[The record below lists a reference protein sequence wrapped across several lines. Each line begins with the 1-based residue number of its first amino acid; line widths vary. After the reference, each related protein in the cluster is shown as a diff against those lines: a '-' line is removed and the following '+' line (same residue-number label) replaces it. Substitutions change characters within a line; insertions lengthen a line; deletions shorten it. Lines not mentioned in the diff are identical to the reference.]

1 MKKSTKKP
9 KIIVILGPTATGK
22 SDLAV
27 KIARTCNGEVISADS
42 RQVYRGMDLGSG
54 KITRAEMRGVPHH
67 LIDVASPRSV
77 YNVAKFQRDAYKA
90 IDSIIARGKTPIV
103 CGGTGFYIQ
112 SIVDGVIVPE
122 VPPNHA
128 LRKKLARMTTDKL
141 CEKLKQLDPERLADI
156 DTQNP
161 VRLIRAIEIA
171 TALGAV
177 PQIVKQPRYNCL
189 QIGLTIPFEELEK
202 KIAKRLTKRM
212 KLGMLDEA
220 QKLRKAGMSWKRME
234 SFGLEYRFMAQFLQK
249 KISEADMLDQIRVKS
264 LQFAKRQMRWFSRD
278 KQIQWFAPTN
288 LKEICDAW
296 HHFLTTS

>member
-1 MKKSTKKP
+1 MKKIKSKP

-54 KITRAEMRGVPHH
+54 KITKREMRGVPHH
-67 LIDVASPRSV
+67 LIDVVSPRSV

-128 LRKKLARMTTDKL
+128 LRTKLARLSITEL
-141 CEKLKQLDPERLADI
+141 QSKLKKLDSDRLADI
-156 DTQNP
+156 DAQNP

-171 TALGAV
+171 TALGSV
-177 PQIVKQPRYNCL
+177 PKIIEKPRYDCV
-189 QIGLTIPFEELEK
+189 QIGLTLPFEELEK
-202 KIAKRLTKRM
+202 KISARLAKRLKQ
-212 KLGMLDEA
+212 GMLAEA
-220 QKLRKAGMSWKRME
+220 QRLRDDGMSWKRME

-249 KISEADMLDQIRVKS
+249 KITRAEMIEQIRVKS
-264 LQFAKRQMRWFSRD
+264 LQFAKRQMRWFKRD
-278 KQIQWFAPTN
+278 ERVKWFTPSD
-288 LKEICDAW
+288 LKGICEAW
-296 HHFLTTS
+296 HGFL

>member
-1 MKKSTKKP
+1 MAKP

-27 KIARTCNGEVISADS
+27 KIARTCNGEVVSADS

-54 KITRAEMRGVPHH
+54 KITQREMRGVPHH
-67 LIDVASPRSV
+67 LIDVVSPRSV

-122 VPPNHA
+122 VSPNQI
-128 LRKKLARMTTDKL
+128 LRKKLARMTTEEL
-141 CEKLKQLDPERLADI
+141 CKKLKHLDPQRLSDI

-171 TALGAV
+171 TALGTV

-189 QIGLTIPFEELEK
+189 QIGLTIPFDELEK
-202 KIAKRLTKRM
+202 NIAKRLTKRM
-212 KLGMLDEA
+212 KLGMLGEA
-220 QKLRKAGMSWKRME
+220 KKLRTAGMSWKRME
-234 SFGLEYRFMAQFLQK
+234 SFGLEYRFMAQFLQN
-249 KISEADMLDQIRVKS
+249 KISKAEMLDHIRIKS
-264 LQFAKRQMRWFSRD
+264 LQFAKRQVRWFSRD
-278 KQIQWFAPTN
+278 TRIQWFHP
-288 LKEICDAW
+288 KDMKRICDGW
-296 HHFLTTS
+296 HSFLK

>member
-1 MKKSTKKP
+1 MKKIKSKP

-54 KITRAEMRGVPHH
+54 KITKREMRGVPHH
-67 LIDVASPRSV
+67 LIDVVSPRSV

-128 LRKKLARMTTDKL
+128 LRTKLARLSITEL
-141 CEKLKQLDPERLADI
+141 QSKLKKLDSDRLADI
-156 DTQNP
+156 DAQNP

-171 TALGAV
+171 TALGSV
-177 PQIVKQPRYNCL
+177 PKIVEKPRHDCV
-189 QIGLTIPFEELEK
+189 QIGLTLPFEELEK
-202 KIAKRLTKRM
+202 KISARLAKRLKQ
-212 KLGMLDEA
+212 GMLAEA
-220 QKLRKAGMSWKRME
+220 QRLRDDGMSWKRME

-249 KISEADMLDQIRVKS
+249 KITRAEMIEQIRVKS
-264 LQFAKRQMRWFSRD
+264 LQFAKRQMRWFKRD
-278 KQIQWFAPTN
+278 ERVKWFTPSD
-288 LKEICDAW
+288 LKGICEAW
-296 HHFLTTS
+296 HGFL